1 VVTDLGILEPDPET
15 RELVLTHLHP
25 GVSVDEARAATG
37 WELVT
42 APEIARTPEPT
53 ALELETVRELEQTKA
68 GGG

>member
-25 GVSVDEARAATG
+25 GVSVDAARAATG
-37 WELVT
+37 WELAT

-53 ALELETVRELEQTKA
+53 ALELGTVRELELTKA
-68 GGG
+68 GSR